1 MNITTKERK
10 EYLLNN
16 LLLFMKQ
23 EIEEAGISK
32 DNYWFVIEFPKKVYC
47 MGVKEPKLEPASE
60 DTTKFLLKC
69 PCEEEELDIAIK
81 YGIAHGYIVKRTC
94 NSIKITDYG
103 FDKADDYEK
112 FLEQNVTD
120 NEIILN
126 NYVSSND
133 DKINEL
139 IIKSRNLYLTKD
151 LDGALEK
158 IWDAFER
165 LKTIFSEV
173 DKKSSVKKLC
183 DICSKSLDIDS
194 INNEFMALTDI
205 GNNYEIRHFETNK
218 IPIEDAN
225 TKIYLYFRMLS
236 LIMFAIKQIE
246 VNENDL

>member
-1 MNITTKERK
+1 MSVTKERK

-32 DNYWFVIEFPKKVYC
+32 DNYWFVVKFPEEVHY

-60 DTTKFLLKC
+60 DTAKFLLKC
-69 PCEEEELDIAIK
+69 PCEEEELNIAIK
-81 YGIAHGYIVKRTC
+81 YGIAHEYLKKHTC
-94 NSIKITDYG
+94 NSVMLTYDG
-103 FDKADDYEK
+103 FYKADDYEE

-173 DKKSSVKKLC
+173 DKKSSAKKLC

-205 GNNYEIRHFETNK
+205 GNNYQIRHFETNK
-218 IPIEDAN
+218 KTIEDAN

-236 LIMFAIKQIE
+236 LIMFAIKQMDVTE
-246 VNENDL
+246 DDL